1 MPIESNCQGCG
12 RLLRVGDEH
21 AGKLARCP
29 HCQTIYTVP
38 GGSAAATR
46 PPSPF
51 AETTP
56 YPPAASAP
64 FPASASASQSADR
77 WTLTTPDGLTFG
89 PVTKGEL
96 DGWLNQGRI
105 TPQSQ
110 LQQAGT
116 SQWLWAGQVYPQ
128 LGLPPTGS
136 PAGGGFPSPSS
147 PSGNPFADRPQA
159 PGPNP
164 YAPPASGGAYN
175 WPTPGYRFQEQ
186 HRGGSILATGIV
198 SLFCCWVIALV
209 TIVMAVI
216 DLQKMSA
223 GTMDPSGR
231 GLTIAGLVCAIVR
244 IGLDVGFIVITI
256 ANR

>member
-38 GGSAAATR
+38 SASFR

-51 AETTP
+51 AETSP
-56 YPPAASAP
+56 YPAAASAP
-64 FPASASASQSADR
+64 FPSAASQPKSGGR
-77 WTLTTPDGLTFG
+77 WTLKTPDGLTFG
-89 PVTKGEL
+89 PVPRSEL
-96 DGWLNQGRI
+96 DAWLNQGRI

-110 LQQAGT
+110 LQQEGSA
-116 SQWLWAGQVYPQ
+116 QWLWAGQVYPQ
-128 LGLPPTGS
+128 LGSP
-136 PAGGGFPSPSS
+136 PAGGFPTPGSS
-147 PSGNPFADRPQA
+147 AGNPFADQPSA

-175 WPTPGYRFQEQ
+175 WPTTGYRFREQ
-186 HRGGSILATGIV
+186 HRGGAILAMGIV
-198 SLFCCWVIALV
+198 GIFCCWIIPIV
-209 TIVMAVI
+209 TTVMAII

-231 GLTIAGLVCAIVR
+231 GLTIVGLVCSVLTLAFYAVYILAV
-244 IGLDVGFIVITI
+244 I
-256 ANR
+256 ANQ

>member
-38 GGSAAATR
+38 GGAAAPTR

-51 AETTP
+51 AQATP
-56 YPPAASAP
+56 YPSAASEP
-64 FPASASASQSADR
+64 KPGGL
-77 WTLTTPDGLTFG
+77 WTLKTPDGLTFG
-89 PVTKGEL
+89 PVPRSEL
-96 DGWLNQGRI
+96 DNWLNQGRI

-110 LQQAGT
+110 LQQEGT

-128 LGLPPTGS
+128 LGS
-136 PAGGGFPSPSS
+136 PGAGGFPTGGSFPSPGS
-147 PSGNPFADRPQA
+147 PGGNPFADRPA

-175 WPTPGYRFQEQ
+175 WPAPGYRFQEQ
-186 HRGGSILATGIV
+186 HRGGSILAMGIV
-198 SLFCCWVIALV
+198 SIFCCDIICIVV
-209 TIVMAVI
+209 IVMAII

-223 GTMDPSGR
+223 GTMDASGR
-231 GLTIAGLVCAIVR
+231 GLTIAGLVFACLKLLFTLGYFVT
-244 IGLDVGFIVITI
+244 VI
-256 ANR
+256 ANQ

>member
-38 GGSAAATR
+38 GGATPTR

-51 AETTP
+51 AETSP
-56 YPPAASAP
+56 YPAAASAP
-64 FPASASASQSADR
+64 FPSASSQPKPGGR
-77 WTLTTPDGLTFG
+77 WTLKTPDGLTFG
-89 PVTKGEL
+89 PVPRSEL
-96 DGWLNQGRI
+96 DNWLNQGRI

-110 LQQAGT
+110 LQQEGSA
-116 SQWLWAGQVYPQ
+116 QWLWAGQVYPQ
-128 LGLPPTGS
+128 LGSLPT
-136 PAGGGFPSPSS
+136 GGFPSPGG
-147 PSGNPFADRPQA
+147 PAGNPFADRPSA
-159 PGPNP
+159 PGQNP

-175 WPTPGYRFQEQ
+175 WPATGYRFQEQ
-186 HRGGSILATGIV
+186 HRGGAILAMGIV
-198 SLFCCWVIALV
+198 SIFCCEIISIV

-231 GLTIAGLVCAIVR
+231 GLTIAGLVCAI
-244 IGLDVGFIVITI
+244 IKLALSFFYIVVVI
-256 ANR
+256 ANQ